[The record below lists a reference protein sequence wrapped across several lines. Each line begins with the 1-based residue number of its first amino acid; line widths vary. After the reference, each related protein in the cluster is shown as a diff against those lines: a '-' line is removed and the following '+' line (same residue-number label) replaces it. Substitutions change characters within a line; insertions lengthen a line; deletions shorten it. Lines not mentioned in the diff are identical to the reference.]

1 MSGRVNWL
9 LVLRT
14 RDRQRWRLVHRS
26 GAVLAQ
32 VDLAYSADREPDAGW
47 SCSVRHVDVDARPPA
62 TYQRHAR
69 AHRPRLSEIEQRMRD
84 LYADD
89 RDPPSLDVEPMRRGR
104 RRAARRAIATITLV
118 DRATNE
124 PDRLGQLL
132 LNGELIAEDVP
143 MSIGPAGALNLA
155 RRAMPEGTAS
165 TRRYVSVVLRAY
177 EVDNN
182 RNP

>member
-1 MSGRVNWL
+1 MNWL
-9 LVLRT
+9 CVLRK
-14 RDRQRWRLVHRS
+14 RDRELWRLVHPS
-26 GAVLAQ
+26 GAVLAE
-32 VDLAYSADREPDAGW
+32 VDMTYSADRDPDAGW
-47 SCSVRHVDVDARPPA
+47 SCSVRYVDVARSRRPPP

-69 AHRPRLSEIEQRMRD
+69 DHRPRLSEIEQRMRD

-104 RRAARRAIATITLV
+104 RRAAKRAIATITLV

-132 LNGELIAEDVP
+132 LNGEVIAVDVP
-143 MSIGPAGALNLA
+143 MSIGPVGALNLA

-165 TRRYVSVVLRAY
+165 TRRYVSVVLQAY

-182 RNP
+182 WNP